1 MSPGA
6 RSPTLVPTSRTS
18 PTNSWPTMSGGW
30 MVFCAHGSQSAMCRS
45 VPQMPVLCTRI
56 RTSLI
61 DISGSG
67 TSRSSRPGPAVDLTS
82 ACITRA
88 YSDGPVAGGAV
99 GGSGARSPLVR
110 VRPGADPVRDRA
122 DALDLAADAITRF
135 QEDRRVAEDT
145 DTLRGAGRDEVTRLQ
160 RDRRGDERDEGRHIP
175 DHV

>member
-30 MVFCAHGSQSAMCRS
+30 IVRCAHGSQSAMCRS

-61 DISGSG
+61 DIAGSG
-67 TSRSSRPGPAVDLTS
+67 TSRSSRPGPGVDFTS
-82 ACITRA
+82 ACMVRA
-88 YSDGPVAGGAV
+88 YSDGPVADGAV

-110 VRPGADPVRDRA
+110 VRPVDDRVLHRPDP
-122 DALDLAADAITRF
+122 LDLEAATIAGF
-135 QEDRRVAEDT
+135 QEDRWVSEDT
-145 DTLRGAGRDEVTRLQ
+145 AARGGTGRDDVARLE
-160 RDRRGDERDEGRHIP
+160 GDGR
-175 DHV
+175 